1 MQNHYSFN
9 TTARKVKDGKSQ
21 NCSQI
26 DQKLISEG
34 MPNVRSTKGID
45 WEYLCVWFPNKTDM
59 DLSECQIVRL
69 FLDVRKTGL
78 T

>member
-45 WEYLCVWFPNKTDM
+45 
-59 DLSECQIVRL
+59 
-69 FLDVRKTGL
+69 
-78 T
+78 